1 MYQYGLA
8 KVLSITQSI
17 VLRGANLA
25 LRMIIYRYDYM
36 YMHRVY
42 R

>member
-1 MYQYGLA
+1 MYRYQYGLA

-25 LRMIIYRYDYM
+25 LRIII
-36 YMHRVY
+36 
-42 R
+42 